1 MNGID
6 EACSLLST
14 GAAPF
19 RFRLGVAFGLPL
31 GIQISQ

>member
-19 RFRLGVAFGLPL
+19 PFRLGFEFGFPL